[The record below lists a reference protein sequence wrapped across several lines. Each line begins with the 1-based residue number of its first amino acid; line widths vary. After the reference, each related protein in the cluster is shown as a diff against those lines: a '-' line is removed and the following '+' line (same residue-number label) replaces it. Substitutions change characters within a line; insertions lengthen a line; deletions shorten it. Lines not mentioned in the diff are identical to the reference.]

1 MGRLNLPYKRV
12 PADEKKY
19 GKGFTLNTLPQKEF
33 ESFNESIL
41 GLGDISRR
49 GEYTQALAAF
59 LDLEGFTDFSNQVD
73 SHLVIPE
80 FMKAYL
86 TWVFSC
92 ISKLFKEGESE
103 DRVRIWGSLPFYA
116 KFLGDGLLFL
126 WNTEFSGG
134 DSGVRNIVQRLFTL
148 TKSYKT
154 DLLPVLKKKVSKPP
168 SRVRCGIA
176 RGQIMTVGD
185 GNDFVGSCLN
195 IASRLQKLSLLS
207 FAISRRGLDLTDHP
221 SMAKV
226 LVLKQVELRGIGK
239 EELVYVLDSE
249 LEALPAKEKKLF
261 KEP

>member
-1 MGRLNLPYKRV
+1 MGRLDLHYKRV

-19 GKGFTLNTLPQKEF
+19 GKGYSLNSLSHSEF
-33 ESFNESIL
+33 RSFNESIL

-59 LDLEGFTDFSNQVD
+59 LDLEGFTDFGNQVD

-86 TWVFSC
+86 AWIFSS
-92 ISKLFKEGESE
+92 ISEMFKEGESE

-126 WNTEFSGG
+126 WNTEFAVSESGI
-134 DSGVRNIVQRLFTL
+134 RNIVLRLFRL
-148 TKSYKT
+148 TESYKNK
-154 DLLPVLKKKVSKPP
+154 LLPNLKKSVSKPP

-195 IASRLQKLSLLS
+195 IASRLQKLSMLS
-207 FAISRRGLDLTDHP
+207 FAISRRGIDLTKN
-221 SMAKV
+221 KV
-226 LVLKQVELRGIGK
+226 LAKEFVLKQVELRGIGK
-239 EELVYVLDSE
+239 EELVYVRDSE
-249 LEALPAKEKKLF
+249 LRVLPAKERKFF

>member
-1 MGRLNLPYKRV
+1 MVLPYKRV
-12 PADEKKY
+12 PADEEKY
-19 GKGFTLNTLPQKEF
+19 GKGYTLNSLSHSEF
-33 ESFNESIL
+33 RGFNESIL

-49 GEYTQALAAF
+49 GAYTQSLAAF
-59 LDLEGFTDFSNQVD
+59 RDLEGFTDFGNQVH

-86 TWVFSC
+86 AWIFSS
-92 ISKLFKEGESE
+92 ISETFKEGESGN
-103 DRVRIWGSLPFYA
+103 RVRIWGSLPFYA

-126 WNTEFSGG
+126 WDTEFSGG
-134 DSGVRNIVQRLFTL
+134 DPGILNIVSHLFNL
-148 TKSYKT
+148 TESYKT
-154 DLLPVLKKKVSKPP
+154 KLLPKLKKRVSKPP

-195 IASRLQKLSLLS
+195 IASRLQKLSMLS
-207 FAISRRGLDLTDHP
+207 FAISRRGIDLTKKT
-221 SMAKV
+221 SLARRF
-226 LVLKQVELRGIGK
+226 VLKQVELRGIGK

-249 LEALPAKEKKLF
+249 LQDLPARERKLF